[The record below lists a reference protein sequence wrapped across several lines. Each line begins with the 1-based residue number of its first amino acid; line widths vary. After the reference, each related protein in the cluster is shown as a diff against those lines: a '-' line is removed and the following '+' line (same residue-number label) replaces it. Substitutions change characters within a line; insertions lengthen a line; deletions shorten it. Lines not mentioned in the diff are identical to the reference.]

1 MALALPSTVRPA
13 SLHPGQSVPGS
24 PHRKMQSSRTLP
36 MLQVAGAQA
45 LKTLTGSSSAAASNH
60 QLVRANQ
67 IHIHKQWSQ
76 GTQKDWL
83 PRPDSLPAGHPLLY
97 RSLQN
102 WRADE
107 GRQGSKQSRGSGSY
121 PPTRMTSK
129 ASAARYSSKQ
139 SASAARY
146 DSKQSVMTRTSQAA
160 SRSGSKHSLP
170 AMGKTFSSAGAI
182 AQTSNAFTVGVSMR
196 DISSVDNFR
205 GRSSSPPP
213 ARQEPEQGAG
223 SVERTVSKSQRATEL
238 VHELRDMVNEDERRE
253 RGETKKWLGQDGS
266 LPQSIR
272 QLDYWTARDSFTL
285 YDVKRTGHLDKKT
298 FYNLLKGISRLQDNI
313 NEELSEA
320 IFEEIDINKSGGID
334 EDEFLGWVFQTNNF
348 RLNHLREK
356 LVQLPQEQVQRI
368 FRKIDKTGDGNL
380 DRTEFWRFIET
391 IGGIPQ
397 EASDDLHDFIDSD
410 ASGDINYD
418 EFLNWVHPDRELKML
433 EQRGHADQQDYV
445 KLAGDYVAPSKPL
458 METRPGKPVV
468 LQFWVGRDY
477 AFMAERMKII
487 MSQVF
492 TDNQVEWEFKTDERI
507 KGTCSRV
514 VAKVGRGIELW
525 NRDRMMA
532 YREDPFLDQS
542 GTKARQWLTEVLR
555 SCLPDVESAANLHRA
570 RQLRKHRRED
580 RQGSKDPRGRSKDR
594 ASSKHRM
601 PSNGRMTSK
610 T

>member
-1 MALALPSTVRPA
+1 
-13 SLHPGQSVPGS
+13 
-24 PHRKMQSSRTLP
+24 
-36 MLQVAGAQA
+36 
-45 LKTLTGSSSAAASNH
+45 
-60 QLVRANQ
+60 
-67 IHIHKQWSQ
+67 
-76 GTQKDWL
+76 
-83 PRPDSLPAGHPLLY
+83 
-97 RSLQN
+97 
-102 WRADE
+102 
-107 GRQGSKQSRGSGSY
+107 
-121 PPTRMTSK
+121 
-129 ASAARYSSKQ
+129 
-139 SASAARY
+139 
-146 DSKQSVMTRTSQAA
+146 
-160 SRSGSKHSLP
+160 
-170 AMGKTFSSAGAI
+170 MGKTFSSAGAI

-397 EASDDLHDFIDSD
+397 EASDDLHDFIHSD